1 MRRLRSACLAGA
13 IVCALS
19 ASVANAQYS
28 NVYVFGDSLS
38 DAGQYGARFT
48 TNPGLTAFEY
58 LAQRYG
64 FSVGPSFTGGND
76 FAQGGVRVN
85 APAANLPPNL
95 PNLSVVQQVS
105 QLLARGPLDSGALYA
120 IQGGANDIRDLLLQ
134 ASGGRI
140 TQAQLQAGV
149 AQAATDLATQVGR
162 LRAAGAQ
169 YIVVQNVPDL
179 GKTPLAAALG
189 AQATLTSLSGLF
201 NSTLDTALSAAN
213 SPVVQANI
221 FRLLNEFVTNPAAF
235 GFTNVTVPV
244 CTTASAL
251 QCTPSTLR
259 DPSGNLTYVFSDP
272 FHPTT
277 GAHLAAAAAIA
288 SLLEGPQQIAALG
301 EAPLAVERANFRALD
316 SRMMSASYAPLS
328 PRKSQAWAAYDYGN
342 DDLSAGTFSGEG
354 DSHTITVGGDMR
366 LSDRLLV
373 GVAFGYTEYKGDF
386 GGSGGSFTL
395 KEPTITAYVGYG
407 EGPWW
412 VGATAGGG
420 SLDYS
425 EVRRNL
431 VFSAGS
437 RGESGDTRGYHVI
450 GRVLG
455 GYWFKLDQ
463 WNHGPFAKL
472 TYQEATVRA
481 FSENSTSST
490 GLRYGQQRRESLI
503 GSLGW
508 QASGDING
516 FRPFARVTW
525 EFETEDDARQVSA
538 SPNGLSSSFAV
549 PGYRPDDNYGLFNAG
564 VARDFGGV
572 TGFVYGS
579 GTTSKSD
586 GDYWGVT
593 LGIRV
598 PL

>member
-1 MRRLRSACLAGA
+1 MRSLRSALRAGA
-13 IVCALS
+13 IVYALCS
-19 ASVANAQYS
+19 CVAYAQYS

-64 FSVGPSFTGGND
+64 LSVGPSFTGGND
-76 FAQGGVRVN
+76 FAQGGARVN
-85 APAANLPPNL
+85 AAGASVPPNV
-95 PNLSVVQQVS
+95 PNLSVAQQVS
-105 QLLARGPLDSGALYA
+105 QLLARGPLDTGALYA
-120 IQGGANDIRDLLLQ
+120 IQGGGNDIQDLLLL
-134 ASGGRI
+134 AGAGRI
-140 TQAQLQAGV
+140 TSAQLQAGV
-149 AQAATDLATQVGR
+149 AQAATDLATQAGR
-162 LRAAGAQ
+162 LRAAGARN
-169 YIVVQNVPDL
+169 IVVQNVPDL
-179 GKTPLAAALG
+179 GKTPRAAALG

-201 NSTLDTALSAAN
+201 NSTLDASLAAGN
-213 SPVVQANI
+213 SPVVQVNI
-221 FRLLNEFVTNPAAF
+221 FGLLNEFIANPAAF

-259 DPSGNLTYVFSDP
+259 ELGGNLTYVFSDS
-272 FHPTT
+272 FHGTT
-277 GAHLAAAAAIA
+277 GTYLAAAAAIA
-288 SLLEGPQQIAALG
+288 ALLEGPQQIAALG
-301 EAPLAVERANFRALD
+301 EAPLAVERANYRALD

-328 PRKSQAWAAYDYGN
+328 PRKTQAWAVYDYGN
-342 DDLSAGTFSGEG
+342 DDFGSGRFSGEG

-366 LSDRLLV
+366 LSDRLLA
-373 GVAFGYTEYKGDF
+373 GVAFGYTEYKGDL

-395 KEPTITAYVGYG
+395 KEPTITAYAGYG

-412 VGATAGGG
+412 VGATVGGG

-425 EVRRNL
+425 NVSRNL
-431 VFSAGS
+431 GFGTGG
-437 RGESGDTRGYHVI
+437 RGESGDTRGYHII

-481 FSENSTSST
+481 FSENGTSST

-525 EFETEDDARQVSA
+525 EFETEDDARQVTA
-538 SPNGLSSSFAV
+538 SPIGLSGSFAV

>member
-1 MRRLRSACLAGA
+1 MRSLRSALGAGA
-13 IVCALS
+13 IACALYS
-19 ASVANAQYS
+19 GVASAQYS

-64 FSVGPSFTGGND
+64 YSPRPSFTGGND
-76 FAQGGVRVN
+76 FAQGGARVN
-85 APAANLPPNL
+85 AAGATVPPNV
-95 PNLSVVQQVS
+95 PNLSVAQQVS

-120 IQGGANDIRDLLLQ
+120 IQGGGNDIQDLLLQ
-134 ASGGRI
+134 AAGGRI

-149 AQAATDLATQVGR
+149 AQAATDLAMQVGR

-169 YIVVQNVPDL
+169 NIVLQNVPDL
-179 GKTPLAAALG
+179 GKTPRAAALG
-189 AQATLTSLSGLF
+189 AQATLTALSGLF
-201 NSTLDTALSAAN
+201 NSTLDAALSAGN
-213 SPVVQANI
+213 QPVVQANI
-221 FRLLNEFVTNPAAF
+221 FGLLNEFIANPAAY

-251 QCTPSTLR
+251 QCTQSTLR
-259 DPSGNLTYVFSDP
+259 DPNGNLTYVFSDS
-272 FHPTT
+272 FHGTT
-277 GAHLAAAAAIA
+277 GTYLAAAAAIA

-301 EAPLAVERANFRALD
+301 EAPLAVERANYRALD
-316 SRMMSASYAPLS
+316 ARMMSASYAPLS
-328 PRKSQAWAAYDYGN
+328 QRRIQGWAAYDYGN
-342 DDLSAGTFSGEG
+342 DDFRAGSFSGNG
-354 DSHTITVGGDMR
+354 DSHTITVGGDMHV
-366 LSDRLLV
+366 SDRLLA

-395 KEPTITAYVGYG
+395 KEPTITAYVGFG

-412 VGATAGGG
+412 VGATVGGG

-425 EVRRNL
+425 DVRRNL
-431 VFSAGS
+431 GFGA
-437 RGESGDTRGYHVI
+437 GESGDTRGYHII

-455 GYWFKLDQ
+455 GYWFKLDH

-481 FSENSTSST
+481 FGENGASSI

-503 GSLGW
+503 GSVGW
-508 QASGDING
+508 QASGELGG
-516 FRPFARVTW
+516 FRPFARATW
-525 EFETEDDARQVSA
+525 EFETKDDARQINASSIGVS
-538 SPNGLSSSFAV
+538 GSFTV
-549 PGYRPDDNYGLFNAG
+549 PGYRPDDNYVLFSGG

-579 GTTSKSD
+579 GTASKGD

-593 LGIRV
+593 VGIRV

>member
-1 MRRLRSACLAGA
+1 MRSLRSALVAGA
-13 IVCALS
+13 VVCALS
-19 ASVANAQYS
+19 ASVADAQYS
-28 NVYVFGDSLS
+28 NVFVFGDSLS

-48 TNPGLTAFEY
+48 TNPGLTAYEY

-76 FAQGGVRVN
+76 FAQGGARVN
-85 APAANLPPNL
+85 AAGASVPPNV
-95 PNLSVVQQVS
+95 PNLSVAQQVS

-120 IQGGANDIRDLLLQ
+120 IQGGGNDIQDLLLQ
-134 ASGGRI
+134 ASAGPI
-140 TQAQLQAGV
+140 TSAQLQAGV
-149 AQAATDLATQVGR
+149 TQAAIDLAAQIGR

-179 GKTPLAAALG
+179 GKTPRAAALG
-189 AQATLTSLSGLF
+189 AQATLTSLSSLF
-201 NSTLDTALSAAN
+201 NSTLDAALSAGN
-213 SPVVQANI
+213 QPVVQVNI
-221 FRLLNEFVTNPAAF
+221 FGLLNEFIGNPAAF

-251 QCTPSTLR
+251 QCTSSTLR
-259 DPSGNLTYVFSDP
+259 EPGDNLTYVFSDS
-272 FHPTT
+272 FHGTT
-277 GAHLAAAAAIA
+277 GTYLAAAAAIA
-288 SLLEGPQQIAALG
+288 SMLEGPQQIAALG
-301 EAPLAVERANFRALD
+301 EAPLAVERANYRALD

-328 PRKSQAWAAYDYGN
+328 SRKTQAWAVYDYGN
-342 DDLSAGTFSGEG
+342 DDFGSGRFSGEG

-366 LSDRLLV
+366 LSDRLLA
-373 GVAFGYTEYKGDF
+373 GVAFGYTEYKGDL
-386 GGSGGSFTL
+386 GGSGGNFTL
-395 KEPTITAYVGYG
+395 KEPTITAYAGYG

-412 VGATAGGG
+412 VGATVGGG

-431 VFSAGS
+431 GFGTGGRS
-437 RGESGDTRGYHVI
+437 ESGDTRGYHI
-450 GRVLG
+450 IARVLG

-481 FSENSTSST
+481 FSENSSSNT
-490 GLRYGQQRRESLI
+490 GLRYNQQRRESLI

-516 FRPFARVTW
+516 FRPFARATW

-538 SPNGLSSSFAV
+538 SPIGLAGSFTV

-572 TGFVYGS
+572 TGFIYGS

-593 LGIRV
+593 IGIRV